1 MLVDPHISNRN
12 GAAMCD
18 KCENIDEKIAHYRGL
33 ASRVTDRIA
42 NEGIKGLID
51 ELLAEK
57 NGIHPEVHLVRV
69 TTDDG
74 SWQIWMAATDRDEAV
89 NQVLDVIPE
98 GWAASL
104 VERRLSAEHIAELD
118 MKPGE
123 VRHHQLA

>member
-1 MLVDPHISNRN
+1 
-12 GAAMCD
+12 MCD
-18 KCENIDEKIAHYRGL
+18 KCKKIDEKIAHYRGL

-42 NEGIKGLID
+42 SDGIKQLIE

-57 NGIHPEVHLVRV
+57 NGVHPEVHLVRV

-74 SWQIWMAATDRDEAV
+74 SLQIWMAVTNRDEAV
-89 NQVLDVIPE
+89 DRVLDVIPE

-104 VERRLSAEHIAELD
+104 VERRLSPEHIAELD

-123 VRHHQLA
+123 VRQQQLS